1 MKAILLILSINIFG
15 PWLIAI
21 IWKYAEVIEQAIAN
35 HQVIVGCS
43 LILLSFFGLFK
54 LLDYWKK
61 TDQVW

>member
-1 MKAILLILSINIFG
+1 MKSILIILSINIFG
-15 PWLIAI
+15 PWLIAFI
-21 IWKYAEVIEQAIAN
+21 VKFGEEIDSAVAD